1 MIDPTPWETMERVI
15 FLLCLVVVALD
26 LLYWRP

>member
-1 MIDPTPWETMERVI
+1 MNHTIWQRIERCV

-26 LLYWRP
+26 VLYWRP